1 MNDKQ
6 LKSKSL
12 DYSVVAKT
20 LKKSK
25 NILITSHTN
34 PDGDAIGSSLALYSL
49 FSKLGYNVN
58 VCIPNNIPEF
68 LQWIT
73 NCEKI
78 LIYKKESVK
87 AKKIVEEAEIIFCLD
102 YNDLHRLENMSE
114 PIINSKA
121 IKILIDHHPKVENDI
136 DYRFS
141 TTETSS
147 TAELIYEFIRGI
159 GYENLIDK
167 EIAECIYVGI
177 ITDTGSLSYL
187 CNYQSTYLIIAK
199 LIGLGIDG
207 KRIHQ
212 LVYDTFSENRLRLL
226 GYSLC
231 EKLKVLKEF
240 STAYIYLS
248 KSDLKKFKYQ
258 VGDTE
263 GLVNYALSIKGIQ
276 FAALFTERE
285 NVVRIS
291 FRSKE
296 NFRVNEFASK
306 HFEGGGH
313 NNAAGANSYISLN
326 ETIEKF
332 ENLLIEYKSR
342 LRYSE

>member
-1 MNDKQ
+1 
-6 LKSKSL
+6 L
-12 DYSVVAKT
+12 DYSTVAKI
-20 LKKSK
+20 LKQSK
-25 NILITSHTN
+25 NIIITSHSN
-34 PDGDAIGSSLALYSL
+34 PDGDAIGSSLALYNL
-49 FSKLGYNVN
+49 FSKLGFNVN
-58 VCIPNNIPEF
+58 VCIPNKIPGY
-68 LQWIT
+68 LRWMK

-78 LIYKKESVK
+78 LIYKKDHVK
-87 AKKIVEEAEIIFCLD
+87 IKEILKETEIIFCLD
-102 YNDLHRLENMSE
+102 YNDLHRLEDMSE
-114 PIINSKA
+114 LIIDSEA
-121 IKILIDHHPKVENDI
+121 TKILIDHHPKVENDI
-136 DYRFS
+136 DYKFS

-147 TAELIYEFIRGI
+147 TAELIYDFIKGI

-187 CNYQSTYLIIAK
+187 CNFQSTYLIIAN

-226 GYSLC
+226 GYSLS

-263 GLVNYALSIKGIQ
+263 GLVNYALSIKGIR

-285 NVVRIS
+285 KVVRIS
-291 FRSKE
+291 FRSKD
-296 NFRVNEFASK
+296 NFRVNEFAIK

-313 NNAAGANSYISLN
+313 DNAAGANSYISL
-326 ETIEKF
+326 EKTLEKF
-332 ENLLIEYKSR
+332 ENLLIEYKNR
-342 LRYSE
+342 LNYSK

>member
-1 MNDKQ
+1 M
-6 LKSKSL
+6 
-12 DYSVVAKT
+12 DYSTIAKV
-20 LKKSK
+20 LKQSK

-34 PDGDAIGSSLALYSL
+34 PDGDAIGSSLALYNL
-49 FSKLGYNVN
+49 LSKLGFNVN
-58 VCIPNNIPEF
+58 ACIPNNIPGF
-68 LQWIT
+68 LLWMT
-73 NCEKI
+73 NSEKI
-78 LIYKKESVK
+78 LIYKNNSEKI
-87 AKKIVEEAEIIFCLD
+87 KKMAEEAEIIFCLD
-102 YNDLHRLENMSE
+102 YNDLHRLDKMSE
-114 PIINSKA
+114 TIINSKA

-136 DYRFS
+136 DYKFA

-147 TAELIYEFIRGI
+147 TSELLYDFIKGI
-159 GYENLIDK
+159 GYEDLIDK
-167 EIAECIYVGI
+167 EIAECIYAGI

-187 CNYQSTYLIIAK
+187 CNCQSTYLIIAK

-248 KSDLKKFKYQ
+248 KSDLNKFKYQ

-263 GLVNYALSIKGIQ
+263 GLVNYALSIKGIR

-291 FRSKE
+291 FRSKD
-296 NFRVNEFASK
+296 NFRVNEFAIR

-313 NNAAGANSYISLN
+313 DNAAGANSYISL
-326 ETIEKF
+326 EKTIEKF
-332 ENLLIEYKSR
+332 ESLLNRYKKQ
-342 LRYSE
+342 LNK